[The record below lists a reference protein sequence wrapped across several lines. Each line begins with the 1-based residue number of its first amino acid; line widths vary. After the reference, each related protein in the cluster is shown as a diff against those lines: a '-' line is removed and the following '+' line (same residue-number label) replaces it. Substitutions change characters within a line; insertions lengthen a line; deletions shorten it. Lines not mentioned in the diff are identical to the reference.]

1 MCFDFDLFLHQ
12 TSDKEAGKI
21 LSKAG
26 ITRADVYVL
35 EWGTGRIASSLLNFK
50 KFRGTPPLAIY
61 FVHALWNLLRP

>member
-50 KFRGTPPLAIY
+50 KFRVTPPFKNVYICIKWAS
-61 FVHALWNLLRP
+61 